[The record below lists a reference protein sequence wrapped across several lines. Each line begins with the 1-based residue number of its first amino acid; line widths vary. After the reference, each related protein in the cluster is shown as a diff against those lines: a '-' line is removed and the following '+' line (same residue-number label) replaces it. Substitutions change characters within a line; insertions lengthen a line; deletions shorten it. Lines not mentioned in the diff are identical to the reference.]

1 MKFDRAPGDAS
12 VENLL
17 ELCEVLREGNL
28 SREELY
34 EVVDQ
39 SETLVRDNIWYGVG
53 LGFLEESEE
62 GISAS
67 SRGIEASYNKDAP
80 AELSEQ
86 FQAGLRDYQL
96 YNVVLEDLVDDGIS
110 QKEEI
115 TKSDVLQVF
124 RTSVGLEGSEN
135 TLGPAATTFINTLE
149 AAGLGNYIVGR
160 GGKETRVELD
170 EGFEVLLEQIIEDD
184 QVEEEAS
191 QQGAPEGDQ
200 GRVGSPNQAT
210 AKSIQ
215 RQASDSSGSFEIRLD
230 LSGDEDPTK
239 VEKLIIGIRRGLAQE
254 INVTDTNPASENSV
268 EKVGVPQDDS
278 KNETDS
284 SEDQGEQ
291 KSEEED
297 EDESSDSSL
306 DTFIDSKSEPPKE

>member
-1 MKFDRAPGDAS
+1 MNFDSAPGDAS

-17 ELCEVLREGNL
+17 ELCEVLREGDF

-39 SETLVRDNIWYGVG
+39 SETLVRDNIRYGIG
-53 LGFLEESEE
+53 LKFLEESEE
-62 GISAS
+62 GVSAT
-67 SRGIEASYNKDAP
+67 SRGIEASYNKDDSE
-80 AELSEQ
+80 ELAEQ
-86 FQAGLRDYQL
+86 FQSGLRDYRL
-96 YNVVLEDLVDDGIS
+96 YNVVLEELVEDGVA

-170 EGFEVLLEQIIEDD
+170 EEFGVLVEEIIEDD
-184 QVEEEAS
+184 PAEEEAS
-191 QQGAPEGDQ
+191 QQGVPEGDQ
-200 GRVGSPNQAT
+200 GGIDSPNQAT
-210 AKSIQ
+210 AENIK
-215 RQASDSSGSFEIRLD
+215 RQASESGGSFQIHLE

-239 VEKLIIGIRRGLAQE
+239 VEELIVGIRRGLVQE
-254 INVTDTNPASENSV
+254 INIPDPNPTSENSIEEV
-268 EKVGVPQDDS
+268 EGSQD
-278 KNETDS
+278 N
-284 SEDQGEQ
+284 
-291 KSEEED
+291 SEEETNSSANQD
-297 EDESSDSSL
+297 EDKSKREYEDESSASSL
-306 DTFIDSKSEPPKE
+306 DTFMDSKSDPTKE

>member
-17 ELCEVLREGNL
+17 ELCEVLREGDL

-39 SETLVRDNIWYGVG
+39 SETLVRDNIRYGVG

-62 GISAS
+62 GVSTT
-67 SRGIEASYNKDAP
+67 SRGIEASYNKDDP
-80 AELSEQ
+80 EELAEQ
-86 FQAGLRDYQL
+86 FQAGLRDYRL
-96 YNVVLEDLVDDGIS
+96 YNVVLEDIVDGGIS

-135 TLGPAATTFINTLE
+135 TLGPAATTFISTLE

-170 EGFEVLLEQIIEDD
+170 KEFDVLVEQIIEDD
-184 QVEEEAS
+184 PVEEEAS
-191 QQGAPEGDQ
+191 QQGVPEGDQ
-200 GRVGSPNQAT
+200 GVVGSPNQAT
-210 AKSIQ
+210 AKNIQ
-215 RQASDSSGSFEIRLD
+215 RQVSDSGGSFEIRLD

-239 VEKLIIGIRRGLAQE
+239 VEELIVGIRRGLAQE
-254 INVTDTNPASENSV
+254 INSPDSIPTSENSV
-268 EKVGVPQDDS
+268 KEIEGPEDGLKE
-278 KNETDS
+278 ETDS
-284 SEDQGEQ
+284 SEDQDEN
-291 KSEEED
+291 KSEGED
-297 EDESSDSSL
+297 EDESSDRSL
-306 DTFIDSKSEPPKE
+306 DTFMDSKSEPPKE